1 VRTAKEAIMRRRR
14 LIIAAVL
21 VAAPVAVLLNVPAAL
36 AGGGCHE
43 AATDARG
50 TTVTMRNLCYS
61 PTVLRVPEGET
72 VTFVNKDDMEH
83 PTAGRGT
90 DWSTDGKAGSSA
102 VVKFDKAGIYP
113 YFCYQHIG
121 MVGVVVV
128 GDGIATGTGAGPVK
142 IDENT
147 AAQSAAAQSAAAVP
161 AEPAAARGSAAW
173 SLPGAIVLVLALGF
187 VTATVVVVRRR
198 QTRGGPAAQA

>member
-1 VRTAKEAIMRRRR
+1 VRTAKEAFMRRRR

-36 AGGGCHE
+36 AGAGCHDP
-43 AATDARG
+43 ATDARD

-61 PTVLRVPEGET
+61 PTVLRVPEGAA

-90 DWSTDGKAGSSA
+90 DWSADGKAGSSA

-113 YFCYQHIG
+113 YFCYQHVG

-128 GDGIATGTGAGPVK
+128 GDGIGTGAAPVK

-147 AAQSAAAQSAAAVP
+147 AAQAAAAQPAAAVP
-161 AEPAAARGSAAW
+161 VEPAAARGSAAW
-173 SLPGAIVLVLALGF
+173 SLPGAIVLALALGF
-187 VTATVVVVRRR
+187 VTTVVVVRRR
-198 QTRGGPAAQA
+198 QNRSGPAQG